1 MTRKNKTEY
10 DEDLLHRYLDGIL
23 TPSDHESLEQLL
35 RSNAAARSQL
45 RSLATIDAKWQQ
57 LAMDESTPLIGNA
70 CSGTQD
76 RPATTLQRR
85 RSIPLWASLIAIAAS
100 LTIGAFGWFLPGND
114 STARIETGIARVI
127 RVEGQATVDGGRR
140 LSQGG
145 DLFSGEVLSMS
156 NGLIELAFR
165 DSGVHVI
172 ATAPLQVKLDS
183 DKHMSLANG
192 QVKLVVPPQGI
203 GFVVDT
209 KKRRFI
215 DLGTSFVVTANSL
228 GSEVLVLDGKISVES
243 TDQEPAS
250 LMNEG
255 EFAKFDQNGRTK
267 KRTASR
273 LSLALPEVSAAATN
287 VNTRSLAGFAVG
299 YGTSAELRKKHIK
312 EDLIG
317 SQLLPL
323 IQSGFQD
330 TGCLQPLEKSEPLSF
345 RGIAGAYHDF
355 PQRTGLEPYTE
366 SGGWLSWYHGNVV
379 PPRSGR
385 YRFWG
390 YADNHLMV
398 AINGMPVFEG
408 SRRDSS
414 FKKLDIPRTDNPA
427 LPCLIAS
434 AGFACSDWIEVT
446 DEPLQL
452 DILFGEVGGRIT
464 SGLLLIER
472 EGDNYEETF
481 WGQPRWPLF
490 LTESLGDKEM
500 TELNRL
506 REHME
511 EKTMGSFSIA
521 EDAIW
526 KVQNQEPSIAGK
538 QARE

>member
-1 MTRKNKTEY
+1 MTSNNLTEN
-10 DEDLLHRYLDGIL
+10 DEDLLHRYLDGVL
-23 TPSDHESLEQLL
+23 TRSELESLEQLL
-35 RSNAAARSQL
+35 RSNADARAQL

-57 LAMDESTPLIGNA
+57 LAMDESTTLISDA

-76 RPATTLQRR
+76 RSATTRQRR

-100 LTIGAFGWFLPGND
+100 LAIAAFGWFLPGND
-114 STARIETGIARVI
+114 STAQIETGIARVI
-127 RVEGQATVDGGRR
+127 RVEGQATVDGGRP
-140 LSQGG
+140 LSQGA

-183 DKHMSLANG
+183 DKRMSLANG

-209 KKRRFI
+209 EKRRFI

-243 TDQEPAS
+243 TDHEPAS

-273 LSLALPEVSAAATN
+273 LSLALPEVSTAATN

-299 YGTSAELRKKHIK
+299 YSPSAELNKEHIR

-317 SQLLPL
+317 RQLLPL
-323 IQSGFQD
+323 IHSGFQN
-330 TGCLQPLEKSEPLSF
+330 TSCLQPLQKSEPISF
-345 RGIAGAYHDF
+345 RGIAGAYHDL
-355 PQRTGLEPYTE
+355 PQRTGLEPYAE
-366 SGGWLSWYHGNVV
+366 PGGWLSWYHGNVV

-398 AINGMPVFEG
+398 AINGKPIFEG

-414 FKKLDIPRTDNPA
+414 FKELGISRTDNPA
-427 LPCLIAS
+427 LPCLIAP

-446 DEPLQL
+446 DQPLQL
-452 DILFGEVGGRIT
+452 DILFGEVGGSIT

-472 EGDNYEETF
+472 EGENYEETF
-481 WGQPRWPLF
+481 WGQPKWPLF
-490 LTESLGDKEM
+490 LTEAPGEEET
-500 TELNRL
+500 TELHRL
-506 REHME
+506 RGHME

-526 KVQNQEPSIAGK
+526 KVQDQKHSNTSE
-538 QARE
+538 

>member
-1 MTRKNKTEY
+1 MTNNTMTDKEQ
-10 DEDLLHRYLDGIL
+10 DLLHRYLDGIITASEL
-23 TPSDHESLEQLL
+23 ESLEQLL
-35 RSNAAARSQL
+35 RSNADARAHL
-45 RSLATIDAKWQQ
+45 RTLATIDAKWQQ
-57 LAMDESTPLIGNA
+57 LAIDEGVMLANDAWSENRTPA
-70 CSGTQD
+70 A
-76 RPATTLQRR
+76 PAIERR
-85 RSIPLWASLIAIAAS
+85 RSIPVWVSLAVIAA
-100 LTIGAFGWFLPGND
+100 LLAIVAFGWFLPTND
-114 STARIETGIARVI
+114 SAIQIETSIARVI
-127 RVEGQATVDGGRR
+127 RVEGRATVNEGRP
-140 LSQGG
+140 LSEGT
-145 DLFSGEVLSMS
+145 DLHAGEALSMS
-156 NGLIELAFR
+156 TGLIELAFR

-183 DKHMSLANG
+183 DKRMTLANG

-209 KKRRFI
+209 EKRSFI

-243 TDQEPAS
+243 TDHEPAS

-299 YGTSAELRKKHIK
+299 YSPSAELNKEHIR

-317 SQLLPL
+317 RQLLPL
-323 IQSGFQD
+323 IHSGFQD
-330 TGCLQPLEKSEPLSF
+330 TGCLQPLQKSEPISF

-398 AINGMPVFEG
+398 AINGKPVFEG

-414 FKKLDIPRTDNPA
+414 FKGLGISRTDNPA
-427 LPCLIAS
+427 LPCLIAP
-434 AGFACSDWIEVT
+434 AGFACSDWIEVA
-446 DEPLQL
+446 DDPVQL

-464 SGLLLIER
+464 SGLLLIEQ
-472 EGDNYEETF
+472 EGADYEETF
-481 WGQPRWPLF
+481 WGQPKWPLF
-490 LTESLGDKEM
+490 LTESPAAGETL
-500 TELNRL
+500 ELTRL

-526 KVQNQEPSIAGK
+526 KVQDQKPSNTS
-538 QARE
+538 E

>member
-1 MTRKNKTEY
+1 MTSNNLTEN
-10 DEDLLHRYLDGIL
+10 DEDLLHRYLDGVL
-23 TPSDHESLEQLL
+23 TRSELESLEQLL
-35 RSNAAARSQL
+35 RSNADARAQL

-57 LAMDESTPLIGNA
+57 LAMDESTTLISDA

-76 RPATTLQRR
+76 RSATTRQRR

-100 LTIGAFGWFLPGND
+100 LAIAAFGWFLPGND
-114 STARIETGIARVI
+114 STAQIETGIARVI
-127 RVEGQATVDGGRR
+127 RVEGQATVDGGRP
-140 LSQGG
+140 LSQGA

-183 DKHMSLANG
+183 DKRMSLANG

-209 KKRRFI
+209 EKRRFI

-243 TDQEPAS
+243 TDHEPAS

-273 LSLALPEVSAAATN
+273 LSLALPEVSTAATN

-299 YGTSAELRKKHIK
+299 YHPSAELNKEHIK

-317 SQLLPL
+317 RQLLPL
-323 IQSGFQD
+323 IHSGFQN
-330 TGCLQPLEKSEPLSF
+330 TSCLQPLQKSEPISF

-355 PQRTGLEPYTE
+355 PQRTGLEPYAE
-366 SGGWLSWYHGNVV
+366 PGGWLSWYHGNVV

-398 AINGMPVFEG
+398 AINGKPIFEG

-414 FKKLDIPRTDNPA
+414 FKELGISRTDNPA
-427 LPCLIAS
+427 LPCLIAP

-446 DEPLQL
+446 DQPLQL
-452 DILFGEVGGRIT
+452 DILFGEVGGSIT

-472 EGDNYEETF
+472 EGENYEETF
-481 WGQPRWPLF
+481 WGQPKWPLF
-490 LTESLGDKEM
+490 LTEAPGEEET
-500 TELNRL
+500 TELHRL
-506 REHME
+506 RGHME

-526 KVQNQEPSIAGK
+526 KVQDQKPSNTS
-538 QARE
+538 E

>member
-1 MTRKNKTEY
+1 MIKNSMTENEQ
-10 DEDLLHRYLDGIL
+10 DLLHRYLDGVI
-23 TPSDHESLEQLL
+23 TPEQLESLEILL
-35 RSNAAARSQL
+35 RSNEDARAQL

-57 LAMDESTPLIGNA
+57 LAIDEGGALVSDAWSESKALTV
-70 CSGTQD
+70 
-76 RPATTLQRR
+76 PANEGK
-85 RSIPLWASLIAIAAS
+85 RSIPLWVSLPVIAAS
-100 LTIGAFGWFLPGND
+100 LAIAAFGWLLPTND
-114 STARIETGIARVI
+114 PALPIDTSIARVI
-127 RVEGQATVDGGRR
+127 RVEGLATVDKGRS
-140 LSQGG
+140 LSQGTA
-145 DLFSGEVLSMS
+145 LFAGEVLSMS
-156 NGLIELAFR
+156 SGLIELAFR

-183 DKHMSLANG
+183 DKRMALANG

-209 KKRRFI
+209 EKRRFI

-243 TDQEPAS
+243 TDHEPAS

-273 LSLALPEVSAAATN
+273 LSLALPEVSTAATN

-299 YGTSAELRKKHIK
+299 YHPSAELNKKHIK

-330 TGCLQPLEKSEPLSF
+330 TGCLQALQKSEPISF

-379 PPRSGR
+379 PPRPGR

-398 AINGMPVFEG
+398 AINGKPVFEG
-408 SRRDSS
+408 SRRDST
-414 FKKLDIPRTDNPA
+414 FKQLGISRTNNPA
-427 LPCLIAS
+427 LPCLIAP

-464 SGLLLIER
+464 SGLMLIEQ
-472 EGDNYEETF
+472 EGKNYEETF
-481 WGQPRWPLF
+481 WGQPKWPLF
-490 LTESLGDKEM
+490 LTESPAAGE
-500 TELNRL
+500 TSELNRL
-506 REHME
+506 LVHLE

-526 KVQNQEPSIAGK
+526 KVQDRKPSK
-538 QARE
+538 TSE